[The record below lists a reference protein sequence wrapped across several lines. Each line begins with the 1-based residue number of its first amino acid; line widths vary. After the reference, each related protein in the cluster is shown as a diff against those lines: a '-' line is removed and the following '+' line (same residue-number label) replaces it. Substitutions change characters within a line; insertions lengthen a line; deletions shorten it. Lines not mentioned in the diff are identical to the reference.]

1 MYLPTDLSNYWFC
14 DIEGDNLPSTV
25 VWCVC
30 AVSGTGEEVV
40 LTNYQQIRDWFYE
53 QQQRG
58 CKFVFHNGLGYDVP
72 TLNRLVGTSIG
83 LGSVCDTMAMSML
96 FLPSLAGGHSLEAW
110 GLRLH
115 SLKGEFSD
123 FSHLSDE
130 MVTYCKQDA
139 HLCGLVFR
147 DLVKRMRQ
155 TGFSEENIHLET
167 LAWYL
172 VQQQKKNGFYFN
184 IEGAHVLY
192 ATLRQLENEIAERV
206 HEIWPPELAA
216 TKTFKRAR
224 LRDGGR
230 TSQYLRHLREYEKL
244 EDVPGTDEYRAY
256 EYVSFN
262 IGSPDQRSTK
272 LLELGWVPGA
282 DERTPTG
289 KPKPTNKGRLA
300 PTLERFVTESEH
312 PVPRLIAQWMEINA
326 RANMVNTWIE
336 AYNDDTHCIH
346 GSLWLA
352 NTLRYRH
359 SDPNTA
365 NIPGVRTGESGP
377 LRGLSGVFTYEARD
391 LWTTRDPRTRRMVG
405 VDAKGIQLRVLAHH
419 LRNEAFANEVV
430 NGDPHTYNQ
439 EIGGLR
445 TRGLA
450 KTFIYAF
457 LLGAGD
463 AKVGQIIGGS
473 TSEGRALKNRFTNN
487 FPGLKRLLTDLK
499 RQVNRTGRIVLCDGT
514 PLRVE
519 HIHTRLGYLLQ
530 GDENRIMKQ
539 AGIFIWRECRR
550 LGLDV
555 IKVGD
560 IHDEFQ
566 FDVLE
571 TDVDQFILVCEAA
584 FKKAGETFGYTVPI
598 ECEAKVGLTWAETH

>member
-1 MYLPTDLSNYWFC
+1 MYLPDRFDDYWFF
-14 DIEGDNLPSTV
+14 DIEADSLTPSI

-30 AVSGTGEEVV
+30 AESGTGERVT
-40 LTNYQQIRDWFYE
+40 LTNYEDIRRWFRD

-58 CKFVFHNGLGYDVP
+58 CKFVAYNGLGYDVP
-72 TLNRLVGTSIG
+72 VLNRVVGTSIP
-83 LGSVCDTMAMSML
+83 LSCVCDPMVMSML
-96 FLPSLAGGHSLEAW
+96 FLPGLEGGHSLEAW
-110 GLRLH
+110 GTRLK
-115 SLKGEFSD
+115 SPKGQFVD
-123 FSHLSDE
+123 FSRLSNE
-130 MVTYCKQDA
+130 MIEYCQQDA

-147 DLVKRMRQ
+147 ALVKKMKQ
-155 TGFSEENIHLET
+155 VGFNEDSVHLET
-167 LAWYL
+167 MAWYL

-192 ATLRQLENEIAERV
+192 ATLRQLENQLGERV
-206 HEIWPPELAA
+206 HDIWPPVLTA

-224 LRDGGR
+224 KLDG
-230 TSQYLRHLREYEKL
+230 SPSAQYLRHLREYEKL
-244 EDVPGTDEYRAY
+244 EVLPGGDEYRAY

-262 IGSPDQRSTK
+262 IGSPDQRVEK

-289 KPKPTNKGRLA
+289 KPKPTSKGKLV
-300 PTLERFVTESEH
+300 PSLERFVTEVEH
-312 PVPRLIAQWMEINA
+312 PGPRLIAQWMEINA
-326 RANMVNTWIE
+326 RANMINTWIE

-365 NIPGVRTGESGP
+365 NIPGVRSGPDGP
-377 LRGLSGVFTYEARD
+377 LRGLEGVFTYEARD
-391 LWTTRDPRTRRMVG
+391 LWTTRDPSTRRMVG

-419 LRNEAFANEVV
+419 LRNPVFANEVV

-439 EIGGLR
+439 EVGSLR
-445 TRGLA
+445 TRSLA

-473 TSEGRALKNRFTNN
+473 TAEGRDLKSRFTNN
-487 FPGLKRLLTDLK
+487 FPGLRSLLDNLE
-499 RQVNRTGRIVLCDGT
+499 RQVKRTGRIVLCDGT

-519 HIHTRLGYLLQ
+519 HPHTRLGYLLQ
-530 GDENRIMKQ
+530 GDENRIMKR
-539 AGIFIWRECRR
+539 AALNIWRECRR
-550 LGLDV
+550 LGIDA

-566 FDVLE
+566 FDVLA
-571 TDVDQFILVCEAA
+571 TDVDRFVAVCASA
-584 FKKAGETFGYTVPI
+584 FRDAGLYYNYTVPI
-598 ECEAKVGLTWAETH
+598 DCEAKVGLTWASTH